1 MPQANAEYPASAQ
14 HVAGPVPAAPA
25 CDCCGSRAWKLAFAA
40 DGMHLGRC
48 AECGLHYVAEMP
60 TQAQRVDEMAER
72 KFGKQGHVLEAS
84 RHLAGE
90 TIRRKE
96 FQHYVDLAHA
106 HAPAGPW
113 LDLGCGTGV
122 LMQCAEA
129 AGQAI
134 EGIELTPDRR
144 EATARLV
151 KGHIY
156 DQPLESLA
164 LPSASYAAMFMINVF
179 SHLVQPSIVFAEIHR
194 LLVPGGVLVMRTSE
208 IGTGVRRWH
217 KWGWELGD
225 HLHFLG
231 DRTAEQ
237 YGRRFSFTVLTREQ
251 VWEPTRLFSR
261 DRFAPFGGSRAR
273 NVMKDIV
280 LRVPGLLPVVRSAA
294 EAVSSGN
301 PIYDSVL
308 VLRAE

>member
-1 MPQANAEYPASAQ
+1 
-14 HVAGPVPAAPA
+14 
-25 CDCCGSRAWKLAFAA
+25 
-40 DGMHLGRC
+40 MHLGRC

-60 TQAQRVDEMAER
+60 TQAQRVEEMSER
-72 KFGKQGHVLEAS
+72 KFGKGGHVLEAS
-84 RHLAGE
+84 KHLAGE

-96 FQHYVDLAHA
+96 FQHYVDLART
-106 HAPAGPW
+106 HAPPGPW

-122 LMQCAEA
+122 LMQCAEG

-144 EATARLV
+144 EATSRLV

-156 DQPLESLA
+156 DQPLELLD
-164 LPSASYAAMFMINVF
+164 LPSASYAAIFMINVF
-179 SHLVQPSIVFAEIHR
+179 SHLVRPSIIVAEILR
-194 LLVPGGVLVMRTSE
+194 VLRPGGVLVVRTSE
-208 IGTGVRRWH
+208 IGAGVRRWH

-231 DRTAEQ
+231 DRTAEH
-237 YGRRFSFTVLTREQ
+237 YGRRFGFTVVAREQ

-261 DRFAPFGGSRAR
+261 ERFAPAGGSAAR
-273 NVMKDIV
+273 NVMKKIV
-280 LRVPGLLPVVRSAA
+280 LNVPGMLGAARAVVELA
-294 EAVSSGN
+294 SSSN

-308 VLRAE
+308 VLRKN